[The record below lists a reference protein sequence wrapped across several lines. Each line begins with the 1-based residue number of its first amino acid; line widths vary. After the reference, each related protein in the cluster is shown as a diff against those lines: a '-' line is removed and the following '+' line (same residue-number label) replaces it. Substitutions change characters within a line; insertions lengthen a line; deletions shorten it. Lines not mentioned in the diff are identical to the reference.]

1 MQENSSIQTYPEN
14 NDLMKLPISRIT
26 DVYMVIIENPNVK
39 VENLSDTMKNINP
52 KVFQYVNLNELPSA
66 S

>member
-1 MQENSSIQTYPEN
+1 
-14 NDLMKLPISRIT
+14 MKLPISRIT

-52 KVFQYVNLNELPSA
+52 KVF
-66 S
+66 